1 MQNSVIKNATEK
13 LKCNSIYDFGEQ
25 QQQQKKN
32 RKVGIEVQTMHW
44 LTRKYIS
51 K

>member
-25 QQQQKKN
+25 QQQQKKKPESRN
-32 RKVGIEVQTMHW
+32 RGTNNALVN
-44 LTRKYIS
+44 
-51 K
+51 